1 MILINWFLEC
11 GGFPAHYSQKL
22 DKFNYTNSEEKNKY
36 GVLAIN
42 AQQFERARGFR
53 LLRTNR
59 YFIESLE
66 KKYSF
71 KISALRILAGKSFFA
86 DLINLLGWK

>member
-1 MILINWFLEC
+1 MFLMILINLFLEC

-22 DKFNYTNSEEKNKY
+22 DKFNYTHSEENNKY

-53 LLRTNR
+53 L
-59 YFIESLE
+59 
-66 KKYSF
+66 
-71 KISALRILAGKSFFA
+71 
-86 DLINLLGWK
+86 

>member
-1 MILINWFLEC
+1 MILIYWFLEC

-22 DKFNYTNSEEKNKY
+22 DTFNYTNSEENKKY

-53 LLRTNR
+53 LLQSDT
-59 YFIESLE
+59 YFI
-66 KKYSF
+66 
-71 KISALRILAGKSFFA
+71 
-86 DLINLLGWK
+86 